1 MRTTV
6 LLLSIAAAC
15 TGFVPK
21 IPMPS
26 AVKPLRAETTES
38 EAPAEAEA
46 PAAAAPAEEPAAPT
60 SSASFNPDKVFK
72 VDESPLMAYI
82 SRSWN
87 KLDGSDTVE
96 VEEMLKDPATVATID
111 QPDDLGA
118 NALTLAAS
126 LNVPKPEIIKA
137 LLKAGAD
144 VNAKLGE
151 EWSEKDTSA
160 LYRAVE
166 GESLE
171 CVELIVAAGADLDY
185 MNDRKVFTGLAK
197 MTALQRAE
205 DIGAKKI
212 RDFLKS
218 KGAAAASLRLMN
230 LLDGVEG
237 GAPHAIEATV
247 THRRQEGDEGEAAER
262 RLSSKYPPVCT
273 QSS

>member
-1 MRTTV
+1 M
-6 LLLSIAAAC
+6 
-15 TGFVPK
+15 
-21 IPMPS
+21 
-26 AVKPLRAETTES
+26 
-38 EAPAEAEA
+38 
-46 PAAAAPAEEPAAPT
+46 
-60 SSASFNPDKVFK
+60 
-72 VDESPLMAYI
+72 
-82 SRSWN
+82 
-87 KLDGSDTVE
+87 
-96 VEEMLKDPATVATID
+96 
-111 QPDDLGA
+111 
-118 NALTLAAS
+118 
-126 LNVPKPEIIKA
+126 PKPEIIKA

-218 KGAAAASLRLMN
+218 KGAAAASLRF
-230 LLDGVEG
+230 GSRRRRRCF
-237 GAPHAIEATV
+237 

-262 RLSSKYPPVCT
+262 RLRRAPSFP
-273 QSS
+273 

>member
-1 MRTTV
+1 M
-6 LLLSIAAAC
+6 
-15 TGFVPK
+15 
-21 IPMPS
+21 
-26 AVKPLRAETTES
+26 
-38 EAPAEAEA
+38 
-46 PAAAAPAEEPAAPT
+46 
-60 SSASFNPDKVFK
+60 
-72 VDESPLMAYI
+72 
-82 SRSWN
+82 
-87 KLDGSDTVE
+87 
-96 VEEMLKDPATVATID
+96 
-111 QPDDLGA
+111 
-118 NALTLAAS
+118 
-126 LNVPKPEIIKA
+126 PKPEIIKA

-218 KGAAAASLRLMN
+218 KGASAVSSSFRGRV
-230 LLDGVEG
+230 DGVD
-237 GAPHAIEATV
+237 AS
-247 THRRQEGDEGEAAER
+247 HRRQEGDEGEAAER
-262 RLSSKYPPVCT
+262 RLTHQVVSTLYAHKVLRKRGERGQMGPTRAGGQSRTSGRPVT
-273 QSS
+273 RSTGRLPQDLESTELPGQSPRT

>member
-1 MRTTV
+1 
-6 LLLSIAAAC
+6 
-15 TGFVPK
+15 
-21 IPMPS
+21 
-26 AVKPLRAETTES
+26 
-38 EAPAEAEA
+38 
-46 PAAAAPAEEPAAPT
+46 
-60 SSASFNPDKVFK
+60 
-72 VDESPLMAYI
+72 
-82 SRSWN
+82 
-87 KLDGSDTVE
+87 
-96 VEEMLKDPATVATID
+96 
-111 QPDDLGA
+111 
-118 NALTLAAS
+118 
-126 LNVPKPEIIKA
+126 VPKPEIIKA

-218 KGAAAASLRLMN
+218 KGASAVSSFRGRV
-230 LLDGVEG
+230 DGVD
-237 GAPHAIEATV
+237 AS
-247 THRRQEGDEGEAAER
+247 HRRQEGDEGEAAER

>member
-1 MRTTV
+1 MRATA
-6 LLLSIAAAC
+6 LILSIAAC
-15 TGFVPK
+15 SGFVFK
-21 IPMPS
+21 TPS
-26 AVKPLRAETTES
+26 AVKPLRAEATES

-46 PAAAAPAEEPAAPT
+46 PAAAAPAEEPAAPAPAT

-96 VEEMLKDPATVATID
+96 VEEMLKDPATVATIN
-111 QPDDLGA
+111 QPDELGA

-166 GESLE
+166 GESL
-171 CVELIVAAGADLDY
+171 CGINQCVGCTSPFSATTRPCWLHRVVRDPHRHAVELASRRWREDHDSAVAET
-185 MNDRKVFTGLAK
+185 R
-197 MTALQRAE
+197 
-205 DIGAKKI
+205 
-212 RDFLKS
+212 RD
-218 KGAAAASLRLMN
+218 N
-230 LLDGVEG
+230 
-237 GAPHAIEATV
+237 
-247 THRRQEGDEGEAAER
+247 
-262 RLSSKYPPVCT
+262 LSST
-273 QSS
+273 QANPWSASN

>member
-46 PAAAAPAEEPAAPT
+46 PAAAAPAEEPAAPAPAP

-96 VEEMLKDPATVATID
+96 VEEML
-111 QPDDLGA
+111 G
-118 NALTLAAS
+118 AAS
-126 LNVPKPEIIKA
+126 
-137 LLKAGAD
+137 
-144 VNAKLGE
+144 
-151 EWSEKDTSA
+151 T
-160 LYRAVE
+160 
-166 GESLE
+166 
-171 CVELIVAAGADLDY
+171 
-185 MNDRKVFTGLAK
+185 
-197 MTALQRAE
+197 
-205 DIGAKKI
+205 
-212 RDFLKS
+212 
-218 KGAAAASLRLMN
+218 
-230 LLDGVEG
+230 
-237 GAPHAIEATV
+237 
-247 THRRQEGDEGEAAER
+247 
-262 RLSSKYPPVCT
+262 
-273 QSS
+273 

>member
-46 PAAAAPAEEPAAPT
+46 PAAAAPAEEPAAAAPAP

-96 VEEMLKDPATVATID
+96 VEEMLGT
-111 QPDDLGA
+111 
-118 NALTLAAS
+118 AS
-126 LNVPKPEIIKA
+126 
-137 LLKAGAD
+137 
-144 VNAKLGE
+144 
-151 EWSEKDTSA
+151 T
-160 LYRAVE
+160 
-166 GESLE
+166 
-171 CVELIVAAGADLDY
+171 
-185 MNDRKVFTGLAK
+185 
-197 MTALQRAE
+197 
-205 DIGAKKI
+205 
-212 RDFLKS
+212 
-218 KGAAAASLRLMN
+218 
-230 LLDGVEG
+230 
-237 GAPHAIEATV
+237 
-247 THRRQEGDEGEAAER
+247 
-262 RLSSKYPPVCT
+262 
-273 QSS
+273 

>member
-46 PAAAAPAEEPAAPT
+46 PAAAAPAEEPAAPAPAP
-60 SSASFNPDKVFK
+60 SSAAAFDPDKVFK

-96 VEEMLKDPATVATID
+96 VEEMLKDAATVATIN
-111 QPDDLGA
+111 QPDELGA

-126 LNVPKPEIIKA
+126 LNVPKPEIIKV

-218 KGAAAASLRLMN
+218 KGACTVFSSFRGRF
-230 LLDGVEG
+230 DGVG
-237 GAPHAIEATV
+237 GRRVSRTPSKRQTHTQAP
-247 THRRQEGDEGEAAER
+247 RRR
-262 RLSSKYPPVCT
+262 
-273 QSS
+273 